1 MRSAR
6 TAALSAS
13 LSILLALVAQST
25 PLAAQAFFLT
35 VPVASQ
41 RASVTQTI
49 GLTDI
54 SMNYGRPGVAGRK
67 IWGGLVPYDS
77 VWRAGAN
84 VNTVIAFTSPVT
96 IGGKQLPAGR
106 YGVFMIPTPQQW
118 TVILSREAN
127 AWGHFS
133 YNEAED
139 VLRLT
144 ATPVAGDMTE
154 WLEYTFDDPKA
165 DAVTVTLRWEKL
177 AVPFVVS
184 VNSTQVVMDSL
195 QQQLRGLP
203 KFFPDAWR
211 QAAAWAFNHDQIAVA
226 SAWADTAIGLGATYP
241 NLMLKSRILAKQ
253 GNQAG
258 ADSLRTRALAVATE
272 ADMNVYGYQLLQQ
285 GKKDEALAVFL
296 KNTKTYPQSWN
307 TWDSL
312 AECYGVMGNKKLA
325 IANYQKALAMVGDP
339 GQKRRIEAAIAT
351 LNKS

>member
-6 TAALSAS
+6 TAVMCPTLSLLLS
-13 LSILLALVAQST
+13 LIVQST
-25 PLAAQAFFLT
+25 PLAAQAFTLT
-35 VPVASQ
+35 VPFGSQ
-41 RASVTQTI
+41 RATVTQTI

-54 SMNYGRPGVAGRK
+54 SMSYDRPGVDGRK
-67 IWGGLVPYDS
+67 IWDGLVPYDS

-96 IGGKQLPAGR
+96 IGGKQLAAGR
-106 YGVFMIPTPQQW
+106 YGLFMIPTAQQW

-139 VLRLT
+139 ALRLT
-144 ATPVAGDMTE
+144 ATPVAGEMTE
-154 WLEYTFDDPKA
+154 RLEYTFDNPKA

-177 AVPFVVS
+177 ALPFVIS

-195 QQQLRGLP
+195 QQQLRGVP

-211 QAAAWAFNHDQIAVA
+211 QAAAWAFQHDQLATA
-226 SAWADTAIGLGATYP
+226 SSWADTAIGLGPTYQ

-258 ADSLRTRALAVATE
+258 ADSLKARALAVATE
-272 ADMNVYGYQLLQQ
+272 ADMNLYGYALMQQ
-285 GKKDEALAVFL
+285 GKKDEALAVFI

-312 AECYGVMGNKKLA
+312 AECYGNMGNKKLA
-325 IANYQKALAMVGDP
+325 IANYQKALGMVGDP
-339 GQKRRIEAAIAT
+339 AQKRRIEGAIAVLQKT
-351 LNKS
+351 

>member
-1 MRSAR
+1 MRTTR
-6 TAALSAS
+6 TAVSCVTLSV
-13 LSILLALVAQST
+13 LLALTARST

-35 VPVASQ
+35 VPFGSQ
-41 RASVTQTI
+41 RAAVTQTI
-49 GLTDI
+49 GLTNITLTYD
-54 SMNYGRPGVAGRK
+54 RPAAEGRK

-106 YGVFMIPTPQQW
+106 YGLFMIPTAQQW

-133 YNEAED
+133 YNQAED
-139 VLRLT
+139 ALRFT
-144 ATPVAGDMTE
+144 ATPITGAMTE
-154 WLEYTFDDPKA
+154 RLEYTLDDPKA

-177 AVPFVVS
+177 ALPFLVS

-211 QAAAWAFNHDQIAVA
+211 QAAAWAFQHDQLATA
-226 SAWADTAIGLGATYP
+226 SAWADTAIGLGPTYQ

-253 GNQAG
+253 GNQPG
-258 ADSLRTRALAVATE
+258 ADSLKARALAVATE
-272 ADMNVYGYQLLQQ
+272 ADMNLYGYALMQQ
-285 GKKDEALAVFL
+285 GKKDEALAVFI
-296 KNTKTYPQSWN
+296 KNTKAYPQSWN

-312 AECYGVMGNKKLA
+312 AECYGNMGNNKLA
-325 IANYQKALAMVGDP
+325 IANYEKALGMVGDP
-339 GQKRRIEAAIAT
+339 AQKRRIEGAIAA
-351 LNKS
+351 LK

>member
-1 MRSAR
+1 MRVRS
-6 TAALSAS
+6 TGLFSGP
-13 LSILLALVAQST
+13 LVLLALILQSI
-25 PLAAQAFFLT
+25 PLAAQAFYLT
-35 VPVASQ
+35 VPFGSQ

-54 SMNYGRPGVAGRK
+54 SLTYDRPAVEGRK

-96 IGGKQLPAGR
+96 IGGKELPAGR
-106 YGVFMIPTPQQW
+106 YGVFMIPTAQQW

-139 VLRLT
+139 ALRFT
-144 ATPVAGDMTE
+144 VTPIAGAMTE
-154 WLEYTFDDPKA
+154 RLEYTLDDPKA

-177 AVPFVVS
+177 TLPFLVS

-211 QAAAWAFNHDQIAVA
+211 QAAAWAFQHDQLATA

-241 NLMLKSRILAKQ
+241 NLMLKARILTKQ
-253 GNQAG
+253 GNVAG
-258 ADSLRTRALAVATE
+258 ADSLKARAFAVATE
-272 ADMNVYGYQLLQQ
+272 ADMNAYGYMLMQQ
-285 GKKDEALAVFL
+285 GRKDDALAVFI

-312 AECYGVMGNKKLA
+312 AECYGAMGNNKLA

-339 GQKRRIEAAIAT
+339 GQKRRIEGAISALQKT
-351 LNKS
+351 

>member
-1 MRSAR
+1 MRAR
-6 TAALSAS
+6 TAGLFAGP
-13 LSILLALVAQST
+13 IVLLAFIFQST

-35 VPVASQ
+35 VPFGSQ

-84 VNTVIAFTSPVT
+84 VNTVIAFTSPVI

-154 WLEYTFDDPKA
+154 WLEYSFDDPKA

-177 AVPFVVS
+177 TVPFVVS

-211 QAAAWAFNHDQIAVA
+211 QAAAWALNHDQLATA
-226 SAWADTAIGLGATYP
+226 SAWADTAVGLGATYP
-241 NLMLKSRILAKQ
+241 NLMLKSRILAKE

-258 ADSLRTRALAVATE
+258 ADSLRTRAFAVATE
-272 ADMNVYGYQLLQQ
+272 ADMNTYGYQLLQQ
-285 GKKDEALAVFL
+285 KKEQEALAVFL

-312 AECYGVMGNKKLA
+312 AECYGVMGNKKQA

-339 GQKRRIEAAIAT
+339 VQKRRIEGALAA
-351 LNKS
+351 LNKT

>member
-1 MRSAR
+1 MYRAR
-6 TAALSAS
+6 TAVMRVS
-13 LSILLALVAQST
+13 LSLLAAVSLKSS
-25 PLAAQAFFLT
+25 PLSAQAFQLT
-35 VPVASQ
+35 LPFGSQ
-41 RASVTQTI
+41 RASATQTI

-54 SMNYGRPGVAGRK
+54 SMTYDRPGVDGRK
-67 IWGGLVPYDS
+67 IWDGLVPYDS

-96 IGGKQLPAGR
+96 IGGKQLSAGR
-106 YGVFMIPTPQQW
+106 YGVFMIPTAQQW

-139 VLRLT
+139 VLRFPV
-144 ATPVAGDMTE
+144 TPVEGSMTE
-154 WLEYTFDDPKA
+154 RLEYTFDDPKA

-177 AVPFVVS
+177 ALPFVVS

-211 QAAAWAFNHDQIAVA
+211 QASMWAMQHDQVATA
-226 SAWADTAIGLGATYP
+226 SAWADTAIGLAATYP
-241 NLMLKSRILAKQ
+241 NLMLKSRILARE

-258 ADSLRTRALAVATE
+258 ADSLRARAFTVATE
-272 ADMNVYGYQLLQQ
+272 ADMNLYGYQLLQQ
-285 GKKDEALAVFL
+285 NKQQEALAVFL

-312 AECYGVMGNKKLA
+312 AECYGKMGDKKLA

-339 GQKRRIEAAIAT
+339 GQKRRIEGAIAA
-351 LNKS
+351 LQKA

>member
-6 TAALSAS
+6 TAVLCTILSFLLS
-13 LSILLALVAQST
+13 LTAIAA
-25 PLAAQAFFLT
+25 PLAAQAFYLT
-35 VPVASQ
+35 VPFGSQ

-54 SMNYGRPGVAGRK
+54 SLTYDRPAVEGRK
-67 IWGGLVPYDS
+67 IWDGLVPYDS

-106 YGVFMIPTPQQW
+106 YGLFMIPTAQQW

-133 YNEAED
+133 YNQAED
-139 VLRLT
+139 ALRFT
-144 ATPVAGDMTE
+144 ATPSTGAMTE
-154 WLEYTFDDPKA
+154 RLEYTLDDPRA

-177 AVPFVVS
+177 ALPFLVS

-211 QAAAWAFNHDQIAVA
+211 QAAAWAFQHDQLAMA

-241 NLMLKSRILAKQ
+241 NLMLKARILTKQ
-253 GNQAG
+253 GNVAG
-258 ADSLRTRALAVATE
+258 ADSLKARAFAVATE
-272 ADMNVYGYQLLQQ
+272 ADMNAYGYMLMQQ
-285 GKKDEALAVFL
+285 GRKDDALAVFL

-312 AECYGVMGNKKLA
+312 AECYGAMGNNKLA

-339 GQKRRIEAAIAT
+339 AQKRRIEGAIAA
-351 LNKS
+351 LNKT

>member
-6 TAALSAS
+6 PVVTSAT
-13 LSILLALVAQST
+13 LLVLLTLVARST

-35 VPVASQ
+35 VPFGSQ
-41 RASVTQTI
+41 RASGTQTI
-49 GLTDI
+49 GLTNI
-54 SMNYGRPGVAGRK
+54 SMSYDRPGVDGRK

-96 IGGKQLPAGR
+96 IGGKELPAGR

-133 YNEAED
+133 YNQAED
-139 VLRLT
+139 VLRFT
-144 ATPVAGDMTE
+144 VTPATGEMTE
-154 WLEYTFDDPKA
+154 RLEYTFDEPKA

-258 ADSLRTRALAVATE
+258 ADSLKTRAFAVATE
-272 ADMNVYGYQLLQQ
+272 ADMNLYGYQLMNQNKQQ
-285 GKKDEALAVFL
+285 EALAVFL

-312 AECYGVMGNKKLA
+312 AECYGKMGNKKLA
-325 IANYQKALAMVGDP
+325 ISNYQKALAMVGDP
-339 GQKRRIEAAIAT
+339 GQKRRIEGAISALEKT
-351 LNKS
+351 

>member
-6 TAALSAS
+6 TTVTCTTLSMLLFLPAVAS
-13 LSILLALVAQST
+13 
-25 PLAAQAFFLT
+25 PLAAQAFTLT
-35 VPVASQ
+35 VPFGSQ

-54 SMNYGRPGVAGRK
+54 SVTYDRPGVDGRP
-67 IWGGLVPYDS
+67 IWGALVPYDS

-106 YGVFMIPTPQQW
+106 YGLFMIPTAKQW

-139 VLRLT
+139 AVRLT
-144 ATPVAGDMTE
+144 ATPVAGAMTE
-154 WLEYTFDDPKA
+154 RLEYTLDDPKA

-177 AVPFVVS
+177 ALPFLVS

-211 QAAAWAFNHDQIAVA
+211 QAAAWAFNHNELASA
-226 SAWADTAIGLGATYP
+226 SAWADTAIGLAATFP
-241 NLMLKSRILAKQ
+241 NLMLKSRILAKE

-258 ADSLRTRALAVATE
+258 ADSLKLRALAVASE
-272 ADMNVYGYQLLQQ
+272 ADMNLYGYQLMQQ
-285 GKKDEALAVFL
+285 GKNDEALAVFI

-312 AECYGVMGNKKLA
+312 AECYGNMGNKKLA
-325 IANYQKALAMVGDP
+325 IANYQKALGMVGDA
-339 GQKRRIEAAIAT
+339 GQKRRIEGAIAA
-351 LNKS
+351 LNKT